1 MKLKN
6 TSKNLELEKE
16 SKTSPME
23 KLDTYSG
30 SRMLTESEIEH
41 LIKSTEEFQKEIR
54 PILEKELAKY
64 IVK

>member
-6 TSKNLELEKE
+6 TSKNLELENG

-30 SRMLTESEIEH
+30 SRMLTESEIEQ

>member
-6 TSKNLELEKE
+6 TSKNLELENG

>member
-16 SKTSPME
+16 SKTLQTE
-23 KLDTYSG
+23 RQDTYSG
-30 SRMLTESEIEH
+30 SRMLTESEIEQ

>member
-6 TSKNLELEKE
+6 TSKNLELENG

-23 KLDTYSG
+23 KQDTNSG
-30 SRMLTESEIEH
+30 SRMLTESEIEQ

>member
-6 TSKNLELEKE
+6 TSKNLELENG

-23 KLDTYSG
+23 KQDTYSG

>member
-6 TSKNLELEKE
+6 TSKNLELENG
-16 SKTSPME
+16 SKTLQTE
-23 KLDTYSG
+23 RQDTYSG

>member
-6 TSKNLELEKE
+6 TSKNLELENG
-16 SKTSPME
+16 SKTLQTE
-23 KLDTYSG
+23 KQDTYSG